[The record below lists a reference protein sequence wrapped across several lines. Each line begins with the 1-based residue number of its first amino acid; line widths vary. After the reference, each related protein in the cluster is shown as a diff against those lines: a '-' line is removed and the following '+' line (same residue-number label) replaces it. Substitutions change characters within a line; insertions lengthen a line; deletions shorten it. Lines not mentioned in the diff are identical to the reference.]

1 MATDH
6 RSSLIR
12 LPDAVSTTVLD
23 SVATMR
29 DNGPMNTTTLAS
41 LLKITNTEDGL
52 VRGTLGALKK
62 TVAFMGFDCA
72 TRYQDEMTFVTVT
85 NDGTV
90 VARMAA
96 IAGEAAMMWTSV

>member
-1 MATDH
+1 MNITIANMLNITTD
-6 RSSLIR
+6 
-12 LPDAVSTTVLD
+12 T
-23 SVATMR
+23 
-29 DNGPMNTTTLAS
+29 
-41 LLKITNTEDGL
+41 DGI

-72 TRYQDEMTFVTVT
+72 TTYQDEMTFVTVT

-96 IAGEAAMMWTSV
+96 IAGEAVMMWTSV